1 MLTNTLSGF
10 VPSTRGINIV
20 INGVK
25 SYLTLISV
33 VAESG
38 LLKED
43 SCLVKKY
50 EGLPGSFKI

>member
-1 MLTNTLSGF
+1 M
-10 VPSTRGINIV
+10 

-38 LLKED
+38 LLKQD

>member
-1 MLTNTLSGF
+1 M
-10 VPSTRGINIV
+10 

-25 SYLTLISV
+25 SYLTFISV

-38 LLKED
+38 LLKQD

-50 EGLPGSFKI
+50 EGLPGSFKM